1 VGTRSVLRNAAFVL
15 YGPHSGIQKFVIDV
29 SEVSYVDSSGCGE
42 VISAH
47 TSIHRATIFSQR
59 LPNAGKPRHHL
70 TRYDGKQMMRT
81 SYLTDQF
88 DTALR
93 YDRYVQTG
101 TDEQQRRW
109 RQVYDAAHLTEA
121 QKVLVRGFVRQ
132 MKMLA
137 FSGIWCGDCVEQCPL
152 MQRIA
157 EVNPERIDLR
167 FIERSRDGE
176 LPSELRINGGNRV
189 PVILFLSEDNKWC
202 ATAGDRTINRYRAIA
217 LRRLGP
223 MCPTGIVAPE
233 KEEIDATLGDW
244 LNEVE
249 RVQLMLRLTPRL
261 REKYQ
266 D

>member
-1 VGTRSVLRNAAFVL
+1 M
-15 YGPHSGIQKFVIDV
+15 IKD
-29 SEVSYVDSSGCGE
+29 
-42 VISAH
+42 
-47 TSIHRATIFSQR
+47 
-59 LPNAGKPRHHL
+59 
-70 TRYDGKQMMRT
+70 
-81 SYLTDQF
+81 SYLVDQF

-93 YDRYVQTG
+93 YNNYIQTG

-109 RQVYDAAHLTEA
+109 RQVYDAAHLTDP
-121 QKVLVRGFVRQ
+121 QKVLIRGFVRQ
-132 MKMLA
+132 MKILA

-152 MQRIA
+152 IQRIA
-157 EVNPERIDLR
+157 EANPDKIDLR
-167 FIERSRDGE
+167 FVERPRDGE
-176 LPSELRINGGNRV
+176 LPPELRINGGNRV

-217 LRRLGP
+217 LRRLGS

-233 KEEIDATLGDW
+233 KEELDSTLADW
-244 LNEVE
+244 VNEVE